1 MIEGLANHPFWLG
14 VLGSTAAGACTAVG
28 AAGVFAIQRLSPK
41 LEDVLLSAAAGI
53 MLAASFFS
61 LILPGLEMA
70 AATTG
75 SETAASLI
83 VIGGILLGAI
93 GLWLLHEH
101 VPHEHFVMGRE
112 GPNQLEIKR
121 IWLFVIAITLHNL
134 PEGMAVGVGFAT
146 GDPGNGMGLAV
157 GIGMQNIPEGLA
169 VAVSLL
175 AIGYTRAAACA
186 WGALTGLA
194 EPLGGLIGAAAG
206 SLAEL
211 ALPAVLGAAAGAM
224 LYIISDEIIPETH
237 RRGFETPATFALMT
251 GMVVMMFL
259 DTTLG

>member
-1 MIEGLANHPFWLG
+1 MSDAVITSPFWLG
-14 VLGSTAAGACTAVG
+14 LLGSTAAGACTAVG

-41 LEDVLLSAAAGI
+41 LEDMLLSAAAGI

-61 LILPGLEMA
+61 LILPGLDIANARLDHEVLA
-70 AATTG
+70 A
-75 SETAASLI
+75 LI
-83 VIGGILLGAI
+83 VIGGVMLGAI

-101 VPHEHFVMGRE
+101 LPHEHFVLGRE
-112 GPNQLEIKR
+112 GPDQVQLKR
-121 IWLFVIAITLHNL
+121 IWLFIIAITLHNL

-146 GDPGNGMGLAV
+146 GDPGNGAGLAV
-157 GIGMQNIPEGLA
+157 GIGLQNIPEGLA

-175 AIGYTRAAACA
+175 AIGYSRKAAFG
-186 WGALTGLA
+186 WGALTGAA

>member
-1 MIEGLANHPFWLG
+1 VTETWLEHPFWLG
-14 VLGSTAAGACTAVG
+14 VLGSTVAGACTAIG
-28 AAGVFAIQRLSPK
+28 AAAVFGIQQLSPK
-41 LEDVLLSAAAGI
+41 LEDIMLSAAAGI

-61 LILPGLEMA
+61 LILPGLDMA
-70 AATTG
+70 TEVTG
-75 SETAASLI
+75 SSTMASLV
-83 VIGGILLGAI
+83 VIAGVLIGAI
-93 GLWLLHEH
+93 GLWMLHEH
-101 VPHEHFVMGRE
+101 VPHEHFIGGHE
-112 GPNQLEIKR
+112 GPDSHEIKR

-146 GDPGNGMGLAV
+146 GDVGNGMGLAI
-157 GIGMQNIPEGLA
+157 GIGLQNIPEGLA
-169 VAVSLL
+169 VSVSLL
-175 AIGYTRAAACA
+175 AIGYSRLSACG

-194 EPLGGLIGAAAG
+194 EPLGGVIGAAAG
-206 SLAEL
+206 GLATL
-211 ALPAVLGAAAGAM
+211 ALPSVLGAAAGAM

>member
-1 MIEGLANHPFWLG
+1 MTDAVITSPFWLG
-14 VLGSTAAGACTAVG
+14 LLGSTAAGACTAVG

-41 LEDVLLSAAAGI
+41 LEDMLLSAAAGI

-61 LILPGLEMA
+61 LILPGLDIANARLDHEVLA
-70 AATTG
+70 A
-75 SETAASLI
+75 LI
-83 VIGGILLGAI
+83 VIGGVMLGAI

-101 VPHEHFVMGRE
+101 LPHEHFVLGRE
-112 GPNQLEIKR
+112 GPDQVQLKR
-121 IWLFVIAITLHNL
+121 IWLFIIAITLHNL
-134 PEGMAVGVGFAT
+134 PEGMAVGVGYAT
-146 GDPGNGMGLAV
+146 GDPGNGAGLAV
-157 GIGMQNIPEGLA
+157 GIGLQNIPEGLA

-175 AIGYTRAAACA
+175 AIGYSRKAAFG
-186 WGALTGLA
+186 WGALTGAA